1 MPDDNQA
8 NAPSDAVP
16 RTARGLAFGRPQL
29 RSRRTLDRRHPPKAD
44 AELDTILNRVKW
56 VGPGP
61 EPSEDEVMDLVN
73 DEIHALRA
81 ERNEDAVR

>member
-1 MPDDNQA
+1 MAGATGGLTSNTMPDDDQA
-8 NAPSDAVP
+8 NAPSDV
-16 RTARGLAFGRPQL
+16 
-29 RSRRTLDRRHPPKAD
+29 SRVQPEAGD
-44 AELDTILNRVKW
+44 ELDTILNRVKW

-73 DEIHALRA
+73 DEIHDLRA